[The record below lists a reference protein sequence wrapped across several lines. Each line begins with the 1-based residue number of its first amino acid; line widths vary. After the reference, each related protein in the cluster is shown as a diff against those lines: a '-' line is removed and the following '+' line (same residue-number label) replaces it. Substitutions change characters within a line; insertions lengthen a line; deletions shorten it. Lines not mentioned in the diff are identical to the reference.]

1 MAAVH
6 PLSSFTEL
14 NLPPTAPQAT
24 FDTTVALLD
33 DVPGMFARLRT
44 DGHLLSVTDSGVFT
58 GDRAFCYTD
67 LNQQGLNAGIN
78 HLQGFV
84 RLAQGRFLAL
94 SGGDSTEAVSHL
106 FICRLDSRPAQGP
119 WGTEFEATLRTALKA
134 AAGTGDRSQAP
145 E

>member
-14 NLPPTAPQAT
+14 NLPATAPEAVL
-24 FDTTVALLD
+24 DTTVTLLE

-44 DGHLLSVTDSGVFT
+44 DGDLLSATDSGVFT
-58 GDRAFCYTD
+58 GDRAFRYTD

-84 RLAQGRFLAL
+84 RLGQGRFLAL
-94 SGGDSTEAVSHL
+94 SGGDSTEAVPL
-106 FICRLDSRPAQGP
+106 EQVVGKRKTVPLDHP
-119 WGTEFEATLRTALKA
+119 WIETARKL
-134 AAGTGDRSQAP
+134 GINLGD
-145 E
+145 